1 MYFCGPFGACC
12 NKWQKKRHK
21 CIYIVYI
28 VYICAVH
35 KQISQRLVTVPTG
48 QKNTTT
54 VCENIL
60 WVCSAV
66 KKLHCLS
73 FCVKC
78 RADVALRSLYNVI
91 AVPWGWGSMQSLSVS
106 SCPLTRVRGSD
117 PLSVV
122 LGLLRQPAIMLMW
135 RCVESTGDVKSW
147 ASGHWGHRQVTAMTP
162 FALQ

>member
-1 MYFCGPFGACC
+1 MYFCGSFGACC
-12 NKWQKKRHK
+12 NKWNINVFRKTSADS
-21 CIYIVYI
+21 VPL
-28 VYICAVH
+28 H
-35 KQISQRLVTVPTG
+35 KQISQGLVTVPAG
-48 QKNTTT
+48 QKNATT

-73 FCVKC
+73 LCVKC
-78 RADVALRSLYNVI
+78 RTEAALRSLYSVI
-91 AVPWGWGSMQSLSVS
+91 AGPWGWGWTQSLSVS
-106 SCPLTRVRGSD
+106 SCPLMRVRGSG

-122 LGLLRQPAIMLMW
+122 LGLLWKPTIMLMC

-147 ASGHWGHRQVTAMTP
+147 ASDHRGHRQVTAMTP